1 MVADAALWALFAI
14 AIAFIWCG
22 CHYTRPA
29 PKVAAESRDRELD
42 RAA

>member
-1 MVADAALWALFAI
+1 MVADAALWALLVLG
-14 AIAFIWCG
+14 IAFIWCG

-29 PKVAAESRDRELD
+29 AKVVAERNDRELD